1 MIMKSE
7 FDFMDSPLCVWTRSV
22 LSENQLDYEK
32 FPNGEYFHQLL
43 KRSDP
48 RLQNSNSNLPNDF
61 STQLINHQNQQQ
73 SDHYDTTYRSRLL
86 NLDFILRN
94 IRSFYQDVLNQILL
108 IKLPDI
114 YQIAKHPDSEDTFK
128 EMEKM
133 LLLILGLAING
144 EFKARFIEQIQQQ
157 FETNTQMQLVPF
169 IQLVTDD
176 LNFSINRTIINK
188 FENCTDDNFSQF
200 LNTRLMPNIQ
210 RVIDERDSYLET
222 IIELEQDKDYL
233 SFKLNNNYSFNE
245 KEMLLQQQQ
254 QHQQQATVI
263 NSNNSDLKHVSINE
277 LILSLVNNSNTIGK
291 LESPSSQ
298 ESLLNETQL
307 ISKLIDSINNKEN
320 DLNLN
325 NSNDEN
331 SSNNSSHNNTSNTNL
346 ITRNSISTDNQ
357 MSILNDLKNRK
368 SLTNNWNQK
377 IAIELVEC
385 KIRLKQ
391 LINEMYKYLSFFFL
405 QKNQFLVIILFF
417 KLAKKNVNK

>member
-391 LINEMYKYLSFFFL
+391 LINEMYKYLSFFFFT
-405 QKNQFLVIILFF
+405 KKSILSNNFIF
-417 KLAKKNVNK
+417 